1 MTRSNF
7 FRGLA
12 FALAAG
18 AAAPF
23 GLFLAGGQRGI
34 GNSMLFAVVL
44 YLLFAHDNLR
54 RGLGAGALA
63 LVLGVPF
70 ALFLRDPN
78 VLTLLSLVTLALC
91 RSAVLYPRPFARALA
106 WELVFMGTGALG
118 AFVWWDWSAVGVCLS
133 TWSFWLIQSAFAL
146 TVTSSAGRDEA
157 PSDPFERAHAAAE
170 AVLAGRPR

>member
-1 MTRSNF
+1 MARSKF

-23 GLFLAGGQRGI
+23 ALFSAGGQRGI
-34 GNSMLFAVVL
+34 GNSVLFAVVL
-44 YLLFAHDNLR
+44 YLLLAHDNLR
-54 RGLGAGALA
+54 RGVAASALA

-70 ALFLRDPN
+70 ALFLREPN
-78 VLTLLSLVTLALC
+78 VLIALALVTLGLC
-91 RSAVLYPRPFARALA
+91 RSAVLYPRPFVRALA
-106 WELVFMGTGALG
+106 CELFFVGAGALG
-118 AFVWWDWSAVGVCLS
+118 AFVWFDWSAVGVCLS
-133 TWSFWLIQSAFAL
+133 TWSFWLVQAGFAL
-146 TVTSSAGRDEA
+146 TATSSAAREEG